1 MDTWP
6 TPRFVWLPQLSR
18 NLLFVSLVA
27 CGTHTPV
34 VANPPENLSE
44 VSLNEPW
51 LTDER
56 AMMKDSAADL
66 SGADPHSGQ
75 EFNGPLEEA
84 PQRGAVDVLVDV
96 LAFPFR
102 GIGWLFQ
109 SLL

>member
-1 MDTWP
+1 
-6 TPRFVWLPQLSR
+6 
-18 NLLFVSLVA
+18 
-27 CGTHTPV
+27 
-34 VANPPENLSE
+34 
-44 VSLNEPW
+44 
-51 LTDER
+51 
-56 AMMKDSAADL
+56 MMKDSAADL